1 MGLSPHWAWT
11 GCRKLSPLFILRK
24 RTGEVGNWIPDES
37 TFRLPI
43 FARAKFICGF
53 QHSRY
58 ARDLSALY
66 ALYVL
71 DYTQLPSLGG
81 IAGGPGSQMSLAAV
95 AIYASFLQPKDER
108 GRT

>member
-1 MGLSPHWAWT
+1 MVNQVLP
-11 GCRKLSPLFILRK
+11 
-24 RTGEVGNWIPDES
+24 ES

-43 FARAKFICGF
+43 VARAKFICGF

-81 IAGGPGSQMSLAAV
+81 IAGGPDSQRSLEAV

-108 GRT
+108 GTT